1 LRFRS
6 ARCGIRA
13 GSRISPGSAGLSP
26 WRRQPARHRSGS
38 NPTAW
43 ARNVQIYLPI
53 ADLPVN
59 IFIILF
65 IGFAVGF
72 ISGMFGIGGGF
83 LTTPLLI
90 FIGIPS
96 AVAAATVTCHIAA
109 TTFSG
114 AISYWRRRALD
125 LALVFVL
132 LAGGILGAACGVW
145 MFTQLRAIGQLDLTI
160 SISYLLL
167 LGIVGILMVV
177 ESAQAISRTRHG
189 RPTELRRPGKH
200 AWFHGLPFK
209 LRFKRSRIYVSVI
222 PIWTIG
228 FTVEFVSTLIGI
240 GGGFLV
246 IPALIYIMRI
256 PTSVV
261 IGTSMAL
268 TLITMAVA
276 IVMHAVT
283 NRQVDVVLALIL
295 IVGGVI
301 GAQFGA
307 RTGQRTRG
315 EQLRLLLGLLVLGVG
330 VRFALNL
337 VLEPEDLYA
346 VRSYEGRR

>member
-1 LRFRS
+1 
-6 ARCGIRA
+6 
-13 GSRISPGSAGLSP
+13 
-26 WRRQPARHRSGS
+26 
-38 NPTAW
+38 
-43 ARNVQIYLPI
+43 VQIYLPI
-53 ADLPVN
+53 ADLSVN
-59 IFIILF
+59 IFVILF
-65 IGFAVGF
+65 IGFAIGF

-96 AVAAATVTCHIAA
+96 AVAAATVTCHITA

-114 AISYWRRRALD
+114 AIAYWRRRALD
-125 LALVFVL
+125 LALVCVL

-145 MFTQLRAIGQLDLTI
+145 MFTRLRAIGQLDLTI
-160 SISYLLL
+160 SISYLILL
-167 LGIVGILMVV
+167 SVVGALMVA
-177 ESAQAISRTRHG
+177 ESAQAINRARHG

-200 AWFHGLPFK
+200 TWFHGLPFK

-228 FTVEFVSTLIGI
+228 FVVEFVSTLIGI

-276 IVMHAVT
+276 IVMHSVT
-283 NRQVDVVLALIL
+283 NRQVDAVLALIL
-295 IVGGVI
+295 IIGGVV

-315 EQLRLLLGLLVLGVG
+315 EQLRMLLGLLVLAVG

-337 VLEPEDLYA
+337 VLEPDDLYA
-346 VRSYEGRR
+346 IRPLEGRM